1 MTILNYLNQV
11 KEKFDSGNATEHS
24 YRPALENYLKSLY
37 RDEISVTNEPKR
49 QTCGSPDFI
58 ISKKLRKIDVPVGY
72 IEAKD
77 IGKNLDDLESSDQL
91 KRYKESLDNLI
102 FTDYLDFVFYKSGK
116 QYERVKI
123 AQVESGTIT
132 FLSENFSKLENLL
145 QNFIL
150 FTGQNITSSKDLAII
165 MAKKA
170 KLMSDSFLHAL
181 RLEDEN
187 IGIKQ
192 QLKAFKD
199 VLIHDITPEKF
210 ANMYAQTITY
220 GLFTA
225 RYHDET
231 LEDFSR
237 EESYDLIPK
246 NNPFLR
252 QLFRYVAVDI
262 EDEIKWAVNELCEV
276 FRHADVKAILNNFGK
291 SSGRSDPIIHFYEDF
306 LREFDPEVRKS
317 RGVWYTPEAVV
328 NFIIRA
334 VDHVLKNDFDLKEG
348 IADKS
353 KIKIKREISGVV
365 VGKGSRSGGRVE
377 IDVEVHKVQ
386 MLDVATGTGTFIA
399 EVIRQI
405 YQTHYQGQEGLWS
418 TYAEED
424 LLPRLH
430 GFEILMASYA
440 MCHLKIDLLLKET
453 GYKPKNEKNPQRL
466 GVYLS
471 NALEEVH
478 KGYDELFAHFLA
490 NESKEASR
498 VKKETPVMV
507 AFGNPPYSGVSMNNV
522 KWINDLVED
531 YKFVNGKHFNERKH
545 WLGDDYVKFIRFSQ
559 HLIEKNGEG
568 VVALINPHGFLDN
581 PTFRGMRWHLLKTFD
596 KIYTID
602 LHGNSKKKETAPDG
616 SKDENVFDIQQ
627 GVSINVFV
635 KTGKK
640 KSHELAQVLHFD
652 LFGKRKEKYQFLF
665 DNSLISTQFTK
676 LEPQAP
682 MYFFVPKNF
691 DDLAEYGEGFK
702 VNELFVLGKIGIC
715 TQRDNVCIQPTKQI
729 LENVINDLVALPD
742 EEFRNKY
749 KERKDGRDWKVS
761 TAKRDVISTNKDEK
775 NIREINYRI
784 FDKRWTYYTN
794 KSKGFMSYPRYD
806 TLRHLIRDGN
816 CALVL
821 TRQIATKSYN
831 HAFVTDKI
839 FDQCFISNLTKE
851 GNYCFPLYLYHDQT
865 EDLGGSEVLR
875 KPNLNP
881 EIVVKI
887 AQKLGLKFI
896 HDHES
901 SEAQNKENFS
911 PLDLLDYIYAILY
924 SPKYREKYKEFLKI
938 DFPRVPYPQDAA
950 KFWRLVTIGSE
961 LRKTHLLEEKK
972 FDGVRSLITKFPI
985 AGSNKVETI
994 NAKSFIPNQENKL
1007 LGKVHINKDQ
1017 YFDNVPLVAW
1027 EFYIGGYQPAQKWLK
1042 DRKDRELTH
1051 DDILHYQKIILA
1063 LSETDRLMIET
1074 DNNDLENQ

>member
-170 KLMSDSFLHAL
+170 KLMSDSFLYAL
-181 RLEDEN
+181 KLEDEN

-210 ANMYAQTITY
+210 ANIYAQTITY

-225 RYHDET
+225 RLHDKT

-276 FRHADVKAILNNFGK
+276 FRHADVAAILNNFGK
-291 SSGRSDPIIHFYEDF
+291 SSGKSDPIIHFYEDF

-353 KIKIKREISGVV
+353 KIKIKREIAGITDNRTKSGR
-365 VGKGSRSGGRVE
+365 GLE
-377 IDVEVHKVQ
+377 EVEVHKVQ

-405 YQTHYQGQEGLWS
+405 YQNYYQGQEGLWS
-418 TYAEED
+418 TYAEDD

-440 MCHLKIDLLLKET
+440 MCHLKIDLLLRET

-466 GVYLS
+466 GVYLT

-498 VKKETPVMV
+498 IKKETPVMV
-507 AFGNPPYSGVSMNNV
+507 AFGNPPYAVSSQN
-522 KWINDLVED
+522 KSDWIKELIKD
-531 YKFVNGKHFNERKH
+531 YKKDLNEKKIN
-545 WLGDDYVKFIRFSQ
+545 LDDDYIKFIRMTE
-559 HLIEKNGEG
+559 HYIEKTGYG
-568 VVALINPHGFLDN
+568 CVAMITNNSFVDGITH
-581 PTFRGMRWHLLKTFD
+581 RQMRKHLLETFD
-596 KIYTID
+596 KIYIYD
-602 LHGNSKKKETAPDG
+602 LHGSSKKKEDTLDG
-616 SKDENVFDIQQ
+616 SKDENVFDIMQ
-627 GVSINVFV
+627 GVAISIFV
-635 KTGKK
+635 KNGKK
-640 KSHELAQVLHFD
+640 EGKLADVYHLD
-652 LFGKRKEKYQFLF
+652 SYGRRKDKYEKLWES
-665 DNSLISTQFTK
+665 SLSDSGFKK
-676 LEPQAP
+676 LDYKEPY
-682 MYFFVPKNF
+682 YFFVPKDF
-691 DDLAEYGEGFK
+691 RMEDDHGKGFK
-702 VNELFVLGKIGIC
+702 INELMPINNSGIKTDRDSLFIDIDATVLSDK
-715 TQRDNVCIQPTKQI
+715 
-729 LENVINDLVALPD
+729 
-742 EEFRNKY
+742 
-749 KERKDGRDWKVS
+749 
-761 TAKRDVISTNKDEK
+761 ISTLLSGNYDESFTQKFRVKD
-775 NIREINYRI
+775 
-784 FDKRWTYYTN
+784 
-794 KSKGFMSYPRYD
+794 SGSYK
-806 TLRHLIRDGN
+806 
-816 CALVL
+816 L
-821 TRQIATKSYN
+821 TRAVKGKTFLDKFIQRIQYRPFDYHNIYYDPTIISRSAYQVMQHFLRGDNLGLVVKRQCKQDFSYIFLTNTIAESCLFESAYANNT
-831 HAFVTDKI
+831 V
-839 FDQCFISNLTKE
+839 L
-851 GNYCFPLYLYHDQT
+851 PLYIYNQDSYT
-865 EDLGGSEVLR
+865 R
-875 KPNLNP
+875 TPNLNLKIIK
-881 EIVVKI
+881 EIEH
-887 AQKLGLKFI
+887 ALSLKFI
-896 HDHES
+896 HDHEL

-911 PLDLLDYIYAILY
+911 PLDLLDYIYATLH
-924 SPKYREKYKEFLKI
+924 SLNYREKYKEFLKI
-938 DFPRVPYPQDAA
+938 DFPRVPYPQGAA
-950 KFWRLVTIGSE
+950 EFWRLVEIGSE
-961 LRKTHLLEEKK
+961 LRKTHLLEGEK

-1007 LGKVHINKDQ
+1007 VGKVHINKDQ

-1063 LSETDRLMIET
+1063 LSETDRLMRET
-1074 DNNDLENQ
+1074 DNND